1 MNFFR
6 KTIFFLGVLSIL
18 AACGSFVSQYV
29 LGMDP
34 CVLCILQRLSVLAV
48 GLVALAAAFFRQ
60 ASKIGRLFSALLV
73 SVPAVYGGSAGDY
86 ADDPGDGDFRLAD
99 PGMDCG
105 AGRGL
110 SV

>member
-6 KTIFFLGVLSIL
+6 KTIFFSGCLIDLGCLRFV
-18 AACGSFVSQYV
+18 VSQYV

-48 GLVALAAAFFRQ
+48 GLVALTAAFFRQ

-73 SVPAVYGGSAGDY
+73 SVPAVYGAGVAAY
-86 ADDPGDGDFRLAD
+86 Q
-99 PGMDCG
+99 CG
-105 AGRGL
+105 CKACRRAVRRPAVRRGL

>member
-6 KTIFFLGVLSIL
+6 KTIFFLVVLSIL

-73 SVPAVYGGSAGDY
+73 SVPAVYGAGVAAYQLWLQSLPPGSAPSCG
-86 ADDPGDGDFRLAD
+86 APWTFRLKD
-99 PGMDCG
+99 
-105 AGRGL
+105 
-110 SV
+110 